1 MSARHPIIAVTGSSG
16 AGTSTVSRTF
26 GHIFRRE
33 GIRAACVEGDAF
45 HRYSRAEM
53 SELIQQAELKGQ
65 RGPSHFGPQANLFAE
80 LETLFTGYGESGTGL
95 TRRYLHDDDEAAR
108 QQRAPGSFSDWES
121 LPSGSEL
128 LFYEG
133 LHGGV
138 VSDKVDVARHV
149 DLLIGVVPTINLEWI
164 QKLMRDM
171 QERGHSLPA
180 VQDTILRRMD
190 DYVHT
195 IVPQFSRTHI
205 NFQRVPIVDTAN
217 PFAAKDI
224 PLPNETLVVISFR
237 NPAGVNFPEL
247 LTLLHG
253 SWMTRPNTLVVPG
266 PMLELA
272 MQVVLLPRIK
282 ALLERS
288 AAAQHSGKP

>member
-16 AGTSTVSRTF
+16 AGTSTISRTF

-45 HRYSRAEM
+45 HRYSRSEMQEQILAAEARG
-53 SELIQQAELKGQ
+53 E
-65 RGPSHFGPQANLFAE
+65 RGPSHFGVAANLFAE
-80 LETLFTGYGESGTGL
+80 LETLFKGYGETGQGMY
-95 TRRYLHDDDEAAR
+95 RHYLHDAEEAQSR
-108 QQRAPGSFSDWES
+108 GLPPGSFTPWEP
-121 LPSGSEL
+121 LPADSEL

-138 VSDKVDVARHV
+138 VTGEVDIARHV
-149 DLLIGVVPTINLEWI
+149 DLLIGIVPTINLEWI

-171 QERGHSLPA
+171 QVRGHTLPT
-180 VQDTILRRMD
+180 VQDTILRRMH

-217 PFAAKDI
+217 PFAAKDV
-224 PLPNETLVVISFR
+224 PLPNETLVVVSFR

-253 SWMTRPNTLVVPG
+253 SWMTRPNTLVMPG

-272 MQVVLLPRIK
+272 LQVILLPRIK
-282 ALLERS
+282 ALLERR
-288 AAAQHSGKP
+288 AAAQHSG

>member
-1 MSARHPIIAVTGSSG
+1 MSARYPIIAVTGSSG
-16 AGTSTVSRTF
+16 AGTSTISRTF

-45 HRYSRAEM
+45 HRYSRSEM
-53 SELIQQAELKGQ
+53 QEKILAAELRGE
-65 RGPSHFGPQANLFAE
+65 RGPSHFGIAANLFDE
-80 LETLFTGYGESGTGL
+80 LEALFAGYAETGQGL
-95 TRRYLHDDDEAAR
+95 NRRYLHDTEEALHR
-108 QQRAPGSFSDWES
+108 GLPPGSFTPWEA
-121 LPSGSEL
+121 LPEDSEL

-138 VSDKVDVARHV
+138 VTDKVDVARHV

-205 NFQRVPIVDTAN
+205 NFQRVPIVDTSN
-217 PFAAKDI
+217 PFAAKDV
-224 PLPNETLVVISFR
+224 PLPNETLVVVSFR

-253 SWMTRPNTLVVPG
+253 SWMTRPNTLVMPG
-266 PMLELA
+266 PMLELGL
-272 MQVVLLPRIK
+272 QVILLPRIK
-282 ALLERS
+282 ALLEKR
-288 AAAQHSGKP
+288 AAAQHSG

>member
-1 MSARHPIIAVTGSSG
+1 MSIRHPIIAVTGSSG

-45 HRYSRAEM
+45 HRYSRSEM
-53 SELIQQAELKGQ
+53 QEQIIAAGTRGE
-65 RGPSHFGPQANLFAE
+65 RGPSHFGPQANLFSE
-80 LETLFTGYGESGTGL
+80 LEALFAGYAETGQGL
-95 TRRYLHDDDEAAR
+95 SRRYLHDSDEA
-108 QQRAPGSFSDWES
+108 QLHNLPPGSFTPWAP
-121 LPSGSEL
+121 LPADSEL

-138 VSDKVDVARHV
+138 VSDEVDVARHV
-149 DLLIGVVPTINLEWI
+149 DLLIGIVPTINLEWI

-171 QERGHSLPA
+171 QERGQSLPD

-224 PLPNETLVVISFR
+224 PLPNETLVVVSFR

-253 SWMTRPNTLVVPG
+253 SWMTRPNTLVMPG
-266 PMLELA
+266 PMLELGL
-272 MQVVLLPRIK
+272 QVILLPRIK
-282 ALLERS
+282 ALLERR
-288 AAAQHSGKP
+288 AAAQHSG

>member
-1 MSARHPIIAVTGSSG
+1 MSIRHPIIAVTGSSG
-16 AGTSTVSRTF
+16 AGTSTISRTF

-45 HRYSRAEM
+45 HRYSRSEM
-53 SELIQQAELKGQ
+53 QEQIIAAGTRGE
-65 RGPSHFGPQANLFAE
+65 RGPSHFGPQANLFSE
-80 LETLFTGYGESGTGL
+80 LEALFAGYAETGQGL
-95 TRRYLHDDDEAAR
+95 SRRYLHDSDEA
-108 QQRAPGSFSDWES
+108 QHHNLPPGSFTPWEP
-121 LPSGSEL
+121 LPADSEL

-138 VSDKVDVARHV
+138 VSDEVDVARHV
-149 DLLIGVVPTINLEWI
+149 DLLIGIVPTINLEWI

-171 QERGHSLPA
+171 QERGQSLPA

-224 PLPNETLVVISFR
+224 PLPNETLVVVSFR

-253 SWMTRPNTLVVPG
+253 SWMTRPNTLVMPG
-266 PMLELA
+266 PMLELGL
-272 MQVVLLPRIK
+272 QVILLPRIK
-282 ALLERS
+282 ALLERR
-288 AAAQHSGKP
+288 AAAQHSG

>member
-1 MSARHPIIAVTGSSG
+1 MSVRHPVIAVTGSSG
-16 AGTSTVSRTF
+16 AGTSTISRTF

-33 GIRAACVEGDAF
+33 GIRAARVEGDAF
-45 HRYSRAEM
+45 HRYTRSEMRSLILAAEARG
-53 SELIQQAELKGQ
+53 E
-65 RGPSHFGPQANLFAE
+65 RGPSHFGPEANLFPE
-80 LETLFTGYGESGTGL
+80 LEALFAGYGETGQGR
-95 TRRYLHDDDEAAR
+95 TRHYIHDEETAQTFAS
-108 QQRAPGSFSDWES
+108 PVGSFSPWQP
-121 LPSGSEL
+121 LPEDSEL

-138 VSDKVDVARHV
+138 VTDEVDIAGKA

-164 QKLMRDM
+164 QKLMRDT
-171 QERGHSLPA
+171 QERGHTLEA
-180 VQDTILRRMD
+180 VQTTILRRMH

-205 NFQRVPIVDTAN
+205 NFQRVPIVDTSN

-253 SWMTRPNTLVVPG
+253 AWMTRPNTIVLPG
-266 PMLELA
+266 SQIELA
-272 MQVVLLPRIK
+272 LQVILLPRIK
-282 ALLERS
+282 ALLENSRIARS
-288 AAAQHSGKP
+288 A